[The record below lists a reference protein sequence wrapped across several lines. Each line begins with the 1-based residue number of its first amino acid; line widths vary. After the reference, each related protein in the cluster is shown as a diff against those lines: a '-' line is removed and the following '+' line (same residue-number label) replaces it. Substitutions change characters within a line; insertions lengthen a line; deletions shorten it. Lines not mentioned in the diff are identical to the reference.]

1 MDGDYVSRRHIIF
14 VQSLITYIYNQRSQI
29 IASFFLTLYY
39 YYYYYYYYVAAK
51 ATYIRLLHGK
61 IGFLGF
67 FRP

>member
-1 MDGDYVSRRHIIF
+1 MIAGSNGRR
-14 VQSLITYIYNQRSQI
+14 SKL
-29 IASFFLTLYY
+29 ASASERLRNVHVAIMSDDADLVCDDN
-39 YYYYYYYYVAAK
+39 YVAAK

>member
-1 MDGDYVSRRHIIF
+1 MLVSIRQSRCIF
-14 VQSLITYIYNQRSQI
+14 TPDVIDFMLPVTVLLHTSLCLSL
-29 IASFFLTLYY
+29 SLSVFLL
-39 YYYYYYYYVAAK
+39 YYYVADK